1 GRYRM
6 HPEADISLAR
16 SERGFLARQRV
27 QWGAFLRLLPET
39 DIFHFYFGLTLEQLE
54 YANRADAQIVGSY
67 DASRWVPSA
76 YVVPPGIDLSAIEP
90 VPPSDRRR

>member
-1 GRYRM
+1 MHCPINTAGVPWQNVLALRRRGVDARLVVFGRYRM

-39 DIFHFYFGLTLEQLE
+39 DIFHFYFG
-54 YANRADAQIVGSY
+54 
-67 DASRWVPSA
+67 
-76 YVVPPGIDLSAIEP
+76 
-90 VPPSDRRR
+90 